1 MRMITALVLGWIL
14 AASPLYAQEAGIAEI
29 SETPRVATRTSV
41 VPIPAVRHA
50 TQFVVKCELY
60 AADGASGSKP
70 VSAPSLVIL
79 EGQQGSISSE
89 SQTPFVTGI
98 RPGSED
104 TPEPLVTTLREGTS
118 GTVTV
123 VSLAGDHVHV
133 DASFA
138 VSSIRSVDKVPGVGE
153 GSTSTQAPV
162 LATESWRVVR
172 TVELGKP
179 FEVRDA
185 AGDNGKLVARMVIDR
200 PGIDEAAITPISAAE
215 GDATEDS
222 EVYTVVYAVDDLLE
236 QYAQGLPANQVKPS
250 DFVLLTEMLRKQA
263 GIEWPEGCSMRPFTA
278 NRSLVVSQ
286 TRAGHQRIS
295 ELMEEKRTNVA
306 DARKLLTR

>member
-1 MRMITALVLGWIL
+1 
-14 AASPLYAQEAGIAEI
+14 
-29 SETPRVATRTSV
+29 
-41 VPIPAVRHA
+41 
-50 TQFVVKCELY
+50 
-60 AADGASGSKP
+60 
-70 VSAPSLVIL
+70 
-79 EGQQGSISSE
+79 
-89 SQTPFVTGI
+89 
-98 RPGSED
+98 
-104 TPEPLVTTLREGTS
+104 VTTLREGTL

-123 VSLAGDHVHV
+123 ISLAGDQVHV

-185 AGDNGKLVARMVIDR
+185 AGEEGNLVARIVIDR
-200 PGIDEAAITPISAAE
+200 PGIEEAAITPISAAD

-236 QYAQGLPANQVKPS
+236 QYAQDLSVDQLKPS

-263 GIEWPEGCSMRPFTA
+263 GIEWPEGCSMQPFTA

-286 TRAGHQRIS
+286 TRAGHQKIS